1 MATAVTKDESGLN
14 ADGAR
19 DMANEIEEKE
29 NLLQMVDAGFSE
41 ERVFS
46 SKEYQFSMEMLE
58 DARLKDN
65 EMFNKLVTRLSAFFL
80 NREKIRQNGG
90 PNERQLD
97 IIKKSG
103 FSHEYRIKLHK
114 CLREL
119 VIQVV
124 NERNMDVKLRQ
135 LRQVYEWFFKKL
147 IAMGAL
153 SQ

>member
-1 MATAVTKDESGLN
+1 
-14 ADGAR
+14 
-19 DMANEIEEKE
+19 
-29 NLLQMVDAGFSE
+29 
-41 ERVFS
+41 
-46 SKEYQFSMEMLE
+46 MEMLE

-119 VIQVV
+119 VI
-124 NERNMDVKLRQ
+124 
-135 LRQVYEWFFKKL
+135 
-147 IAMGAL
+147 
-153 SQ
+153 